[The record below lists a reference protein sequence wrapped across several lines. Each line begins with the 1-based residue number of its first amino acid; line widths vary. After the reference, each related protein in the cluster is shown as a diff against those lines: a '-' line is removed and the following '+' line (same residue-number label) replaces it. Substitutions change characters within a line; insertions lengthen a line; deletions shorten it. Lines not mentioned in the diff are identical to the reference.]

1 METISKYIKE
11 PYVEF
16 VQRATWPSWASLQ
29 RSTIVV
35 IVGSLVFA
43 LAIFVMDKLITQ
55 VLDFIYTLFA

>member
-11 PYVEF
+11 SYIEF

-43 LAIFVMDKLITQ
+43 LAIFVMDKIITQ

>member
-11 PYVEF
+11 SHVEF
-16 VQRATWPSWASLQ
+16 VQRATWPSWMSLQ

-43 LAIFVMDKLITQ
+43 LAIFVMDKVITQ
-55 VLDFIYTLFA
+55 ILDFIYTLFA